1 MTLKMEG
8 KMYEFFDFLKTF
20 IFISILLFL
29 SMLSQQTF
37 LNFEIKTSEKILT
50 IIGGGVIL
58 AIIYIFKYI

>member
-1 MTLKMEG
+1 
-8 KMYEFFDFLKTF
+8 MYEFFDFLKTF